1 MAHWL
6 SPSFG
11 ADFRLEP
18 DLDRIE
24 ALSTER
30 AALWA
35 RVDAASFLDRNEKR
49 TAVGYGEV
57 EGEQADIAVSDS
69 VDEAG
74 VDEGDVEEDPQAEIN
89 KLKAKLYDLQIKYEG
104 QPRGDAG
111 RFSFGRGSQNNTQRP
126 RSGGS
131 SKPTSSGNTL
141 VAFAPIQGIGSTSM
155 NDALPQNAILSSDE
169 ANLNPHL
176 VQLTGSE
183 RYTVDIEK
191 EPESLHYLKRHVGRS
206 DSSLIDELSK
216 SQIKGLFISFV
227 KADLGSYHTLEDA
240 KYFANQTLQRN
251 TGIVDR
257 VASGQEKEFFIVQ
270 RFGYETGKEAHR
282 DSGDTGIYIRKTYE
296 VGVGI
301 YHNPRSKTGYSIY
314 TTYPY
319 NRRTEKDK

>member
-1 MAHWL
+1 MPLLNRTFGSLAHWL

-49 TAVGYGEV
+49 SAVGYGEV

-74 VDEGDVEEDPQAEIN
+74 IDEGDVDDPQAEIN
-89 KLKAKLYDLQIKYEG
+89 KLKAQLYDLHIKYDG
-104 QPRGDAG
+104 QPRDDAG

-155 NDALPQNAILSSDE
+155 NDAQPQNAILSGDD
-169 ANLNPHL
+169 ANLKP
-176 VQLTGSE
+176 QLMQLEGDAQYKVNMEEEDAVNWAMDEIKSHE
-183 RYTVDIEK
+183 IK
-191 EPESLHYLKRHVGRS
+191 ELELFLDKVLADPQAGTILKHIWNKS
-206 DSSLIDELSK
+206 W
-216 SQIKGLFISFV
+216 SQIGMKKGDFALKLFQGV
-227 KADLGSYHTLEDA
+227 
-240 KYFANQTLQRN
+240 R
-251 TGIVDR
+251 DR
-257 VASGQEKEFFIVQ
+257 IAVIQ
-270 RFGYETGKEAHR
+270 
-282 DSGDTGIYIRKTYE
+282 
-296 VGVGI
+296 
-301 YHNPRSKTGYSIY
+301 
-314 TTYPY
+314 
-319 NRRTEKDK
+319 